1 MYTVRMNENVYKS
14 IGKNIKRYRLKKNLT
29 QQMLADKIGKGIN
42 FVGKIE
48 IGFSKPSLNTIID
61 ISKALNIPL
70 KNLFE
75 FD

>member
-1 MYTVRMNENVYKS
+1 MDENIYKA
-14 IGKNIKRYRLKKNLT
+14 IGKNIKRYRLEKNLT
-29 QQMLADKIGKGIN
+29 QQMLANEIGKGLN

-70 KNLFE
+70 KSLFD